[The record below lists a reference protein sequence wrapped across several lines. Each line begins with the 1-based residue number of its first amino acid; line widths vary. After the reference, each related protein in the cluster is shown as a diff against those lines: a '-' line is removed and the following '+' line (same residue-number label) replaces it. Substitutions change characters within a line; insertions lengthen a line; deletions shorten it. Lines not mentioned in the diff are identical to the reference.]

1 MEEENKKYY
10 IEKIG
15 LELNTYCI
23 KDGEDYQKFG
33 IKDEDILEKK
43 DYLKTLSKERKKCLN
58 ITYDGIDGLGHEI
71 TAESRV
77 DNSVRH
83 LEIDDDIEKVLKRLS
98 RLTVEQRY
106 KISQKYGVGDYA
118 ICTICENVRQYVKDK
133 NISTVTVSSVKLFA
147 KALQNIV
154 DVRNV
159 LHILKRE
166 GIYIYFKEDG
176 LWTGNDIQCIDIGAL
191 AALAIYT

>member
-1 MEEENKKYY
+1 MA
-10 IEKIG
+10 
-15 LELNTYCI
+15 
-23 KDGEDYQKFG
+23 
-33 IKDEDILEKK
+33 
-43 DYLKTLSKERKKCLN
+43 ER
-58 ITYDGIDGLGHEI
+58 
-71 TAESRV
+71 RV

-83 LEIDDDIEKVLKRLS
+83 LEIDVDIEKVLKRLS
-98 RLTVEQRY
+98 RLTVERRY
-106 KISQKYGVGDYA
+106 KISQKYGVGDYES
-118 ICTICENVRQYVKDK
+118 CTICENVRQYVKDK

-159 LHILKRE
+159 LHNLKRE

-176 LWTGNDIQCIDIGAL
+176 LWTGNDIQSIDIGAL